1 MWRSSALAALGGVIL
16 GFVVGR
22 LPFVVQYLESRQG
35 RRFVEPSGVGA
46 DLVFDVTRIFSVQS
60 KFQKIEVLRSEFFGY
75 ILAIDGDLMLTQRD
89 EFVYHEMIAHVPAA
103 YIPNASDVLIIGG
116 GDGGTAKQLLRRPV
130 KHITVVDL
138 DEEVVHVCRRFFPR
152 LAAAFDDHRVRLEF
166 EDGAEWV
173 GNAVRKQKTFDIII
187 VDSTDF
193 GAAQP
198 LFEEHF
204 HRQLRQLMAKIA
216 VLVINLTSLPWQ
228 LESVQRSVARQRRI
242 FRFVRVFQIHQPT
255 YTSGHY
261 CFAICSNS
269 VDALETGTID
279 FTAVTHGLYMQY
291 YSPEVH
297 EAAFALPEFARR
309 AISAPSKARKK
320 ARKATKKPMASMNF
334 TSKNYAADKHEL

>member
-1 MWRSSALAALGGVIL
+1 MWRSSALAALGGVVL

-152 LAAAFDDHRVRLEF
+152 LAATFDDHRVRLEF

-204 HRQLRQLMAKIA
+204 HRQLRQLMAKTA